1 MLRYLNAG
9 SLRPRKPLYPY
20 CTKSSIIF
28 LGSPSLKLPFDMIIA
43 LVQTWYHGN
52 SKPRTFGIFIVGI
65 MWRYLNAGSLK
76 PRIPLYPFCTK
87 SSIIFLGSPSLKL
100 PFDMIIALVQTRYHG
115 DRKPEH
121 SEFCIVGT
129 IWRYLNAGSLK
140 PRKPL
145 YPYCTKS
152 RIKFLGSPSL
162 NLPFDMITSLVQ
174 TRYHV
179 DRKPRTFGILHC
191 RNYIAILECG

>member
-1 MLRYLNAG
+1 
-9 SLRPRKPLYPY
+9 
-20 CTKSSIIF
+20 
-28 LGSPSLKLPFDMIIA
+28 
-43 LVQTWYHGN
+43 
-52 SKPRTFGIFIVGI
+52 

-115 DRKPEH
+115 DRKPEN

-129 IWRYLNAGSLK
+129 IWRYLNACSLK

-162 NLPFDMITSLVQ
+162 NLPFDMIIALVQTRYHGDRKPEHSEFCIVETTSRYLNAGSLKPCKSLYPYCTKSRIIFLGSPSLKLPFDIITSLVQ
-174 TRYHV
+174 TWYHV

-191 RNYIAILECG
+191 RHYVAILECG